1 MKKTFIFMFLC
12 TMMLCGCDEPQ
23 AMEMETFIMEDTYTI
38 GTSAPELI
46 KEGETFIEE
55 TTVEIAT
62 SEEISAE
69 TTTETMAQTETAVEY
84 ERIAGFYVNVDRPY
98 EQWHF
103 YDDGRFHFAGQEL
116 TYTLEEK
123 DYQIRLIT
131 SDEREY
137 DVLIG
142 YDNSL
147 TLTGNGEVIEL
158 YEEGS
163 EEILAAREKRRLYME
178 NEDLFDK
185 FPDESG
191 WLDERDYGDIP
202 YLADADYI
210 EKSLIEGIFLVSTPE
225 ELASFNYYV
234 NTSPFG
240 EMLFMQLQNDID
252 LSGYRWV
259 PMGWYGG
266 KYDCPFICA
275 VDGNGYSIKNMTIDV
290 DESSVGFVGW
300 ETGCAVYN
308 ITFENAK
315 VNGNSMVGIVAGQAI
330 GGWYENCRVSGE
342 VNGNS
347 AGSML
352 GHAATDQLFDST
364 ADVVVNGEPFDF
376 LTYNDKAKSEI
387 VIENPVEITMDD
399 DYTVTRPEVEGYT
412 NLGWLIELDGI
423 QVLHRNA
430 ENELSYQ
437 YFGRDPG
444 VYTVCLTAFVQ
455 GQYVPISNTI
465 EYTIE

>member
-1 MKKTFIFMFLC
+1 MKKIALLLIMC
-12 TMMLCGCDEPQ
+12 TLLLCGCDEPQ

-46 KEGETFIEE
+46 KEGETFTEE
-55 TTVEIAT
+55 TAVEAAT
-62 SEEISAE
+62 SEETPAE
-69 TTTETMAQTETAVEY
+69 TTTETTVQAETAVEY

-103 YDDGRFHFAGQEL
+103 YDDGRAHIAGQEL
-116 TYTLEEK
+116 TYETKIIENYFFVILSDGRKFNTVFYYDGRLSLK
-123 DYQIRLIT
+123 DADGIIT
-131 SDEREY
+131 
-137 DVLIG
+137 
-142 YDNSL
+142 
-147 TLTGNGEVIEL
+147 L

-163 EEILAAREKRRLYME
+163 EEILAAREKRRLYTE

-191 WLDERDYGDIP
+191 WLDECDYGDIP

-210 EKSLIEGIFLVSTPE
+210 EKSLAEGIFLVSTPE
-225 ELASFNYYV
+225 ELASFNYIV
-234 NTSPFG
+234 NTSLYG
-240 EMLFMQLQNDID
+240 QMLFMQLQNDID
-252 LSGYRWV
+252 LAGYRWV

-266 KYDCPFICA
+266 ENDCPFICA
-275 VDGNGYSIKNMTIDV
+275 VDGNGYAIRNMTIDCN
-290 DESSVGFVGW
+290 DSSAGFIGW

-308 ITFENAK
+308 ITFENAS
-315 VNGNSMVGIVAGQAI
+315 VSGSSMVGIITGQAI
-330 GGWYENCRVSGE
+330 GGYYENCHVSGV
-342 VNGNS
+342 VNGSS

-352 GHAATDQLFDST
+352 GHAATDRLIDCT
-364 ADVVVNGEPFDF
+364 ADVIVNGEPFDF

-387 VIENPVEITMDD
+387 VIDNPVEITMDD

-412 NLGWLIELDGI
+412 NLGWLIEKDGM

-455 GQYVPISNTI
+455 GQYVPISNII